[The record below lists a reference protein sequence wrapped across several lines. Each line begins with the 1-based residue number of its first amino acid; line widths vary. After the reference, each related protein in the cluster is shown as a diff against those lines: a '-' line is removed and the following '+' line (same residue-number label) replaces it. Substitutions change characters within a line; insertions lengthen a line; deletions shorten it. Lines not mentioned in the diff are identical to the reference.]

1 MKNTML
7 VAIVLIVLGVL
18 ALGYEGIT
26 YMTQEEIVDIG
37 PLDIDVEKEETIP
50 VPRIVGLV
58 LLVGG
63 VVTAVY
69 ASTKG

>member
-1 MKNTML
+1 MKNTMF

-26 YMTQEEIVDIG
+26 YMTQEEIVDLG
-37 PLDIDVEKEETIP
+37 PLEIDVEKEETIP